1 MSITTVWRLARIGQV
16 WLTRFVSD
24 LDDLEIEAGSGSHGR
39 LRSGRTT
46 RRPQRLQRLF
56 GDPLPERE
64 VAMWSLMDTAQRAS
78 ALQRANALIRYNDGK
93 GDVPARTAAA
103 DAGVTLVRFYQMN
116 ARWRDGPSLAAL
128 GVGAQPE
135 RGRRSQFSPEVNA
148 VLQSAAAEVASDD
161 DASVR
166 ALALRLA
173 DIARAKGLS
182 EEDLPGHNTLRG
194 IVERARRERDR
205 RRKVGNQLLLDHA
218 ACGIMRE
225 DGSPWTAF
233 VIVDAATQLILGAAP
248 DGANAVECGYADAAR
263 DAARRIAASTLAR
276 VAWAD
281 RLAQVQL
288 VPGAGNGAAFER
300 VVAEA
305 RSIGIGLNLT
315 SDRKAGRYL
324 EHLVGRSI
332 GVLPLWPARVGAAE
346 LPPWAAER
354 APVLDLERAR
364 ARMVLAVEDHNAR
377 LLDSLG
383 DVGDGVPPPEL
394 MHLLEMLAR

>member
-1 MSITTVWRLARIGQV
+1 
-16 WLTRFVSD
+16 
-24 LDDLEIEAGSGSHGR
+24 
-39 LRSGRTT
+39 
-46 RRPQRLQRLF
+46 
-56 GDPLPERE
+56 
-64 VAMWSLMDTAQRAS
+64 
-78 ALQRANALIRYNDGK
+78 IRYNDGK

-233 VIVDAATQLILGAAP
+233 VIVDAAT
-248 DGANAVECGYADAAR
+248 
-263 DAARRIAASTLAR
+263 
-276 VAWAD
+276 
-281 RLAQVQL
+281 
-288 VPGAGNGAAFER
+288 
-300 VVAEA
+300 
-305 RSIGIGLNLT
+305 
-315 SDRKAGRYL
+315 
-324 EHLVGRSI
+324 
-332 GVLPLWPARVGAAE
+332 
-346 LPPWAAER
+346 
-354 APVLDLERAR
+354 
-364 ARMVLAVEDHNAR
+364 
-377 LLDSLG
+377 
-383 DVGDGVPPPEL
+383 
-394 MHLLEMLAR
+394 